1 MSKKK
6 KIIGGIC
13 VVVAAA
19 VVGVS
24 VLNSKNNAALMP
36 VSTETLQRMNLQNTV
51 SLTGTVESE
60 TGRKVYSTLT
70 YPVESVNVAVGDVV
84 QEGDVLAKL
93 KTSDLE
99 LDIAQ
104 QQAAVNASK
113 NQAAHQIEV
122 SRKAYENAKENYEND
137 LNANALSAE
146 QGVTQAENAVKQAKQ
161 QLDSAKAAVR
171 NAKENYRL
179 TRDQLEDN
187 VTDAER
193 ALEDAEEALGDAK
206 DAYNDAVAGQA
217 GAEAEAQKVLEQEE
231 AKFNEAKAEW
241 DSFQEI
247 HRQDYDDAKGNLD
260 KAQEDFKKKEEAY
273 KNSITPENPDG
284 DSNLKTEMENAK
296 GARDDA
302 EKTFIEEK
310 EKRAPAK
317 AAYDLA
323 EASWNMAQKS
333 YQETLS
339 AIASSA
345 SGAMSG
351 VASAQSGV
359 SAAEAQLDAAKDA
372 RNGANMAQM
381 EQGIDTAERGV
392 DSAEL
397 SKDIAKQSKE
407 SAEQQEAAA
416 KNAIEQQIDSLQD
429 SLVGSQIA
437 AQSSQ
442 AQEIAIQKQSKES
455 AEQQEAAAKNAIEQQ
470 IDSLQDSLV
479 GSQIAAQS
487 SQAQEI
493 AIQKMQNTLQDATVT
508 APVSGVVTA
517 VYAKVGEPGN
527 GLLFVIEDTQSL
539 KIKTHIKEYDIANVK
554 VGMPVTIKSDATGE
568 KEISGTVT
576 YIAPAAVKNEAG
588 TGATAPTSSSGS
600 SVVEFEAEVQVNEKD
615 SGLRIGMNTRLTVLL
630 EERENVFGVPYDSV
644 VEKADGTQVV
654 YAVEKQSDGKKDGY
668 IVQEVPVT
676 TGLET
681 DFYVEVSGQSIENGM
696 SIVSDP
702 QSVVPGME
710 VNPDFAAAGGEPV
723 VGMSQQEQQQSGAT
737 TMVAAA

>member
-161 QLDSAKAAVR
+161 QLDSAKAAAR

-217 GAEAEAQKVLEQEE
+217 GAEAQAEAALKAEKEKHDQ
-231 AKFNEAKAEW
+231 AKADWEA
-241 DSFQEI
+241 FNTT
-247 HRQDYDDAKGNLD
+247 HRQDYEDGRAERDEKKNAYDDAK
-260 KAQEDFKKKEEAY
+260 KAWEDAGSPDNSDLKKAMEEAQKEY
-273 KNSITPENPDG
+273 WVAEAEFTAVKADYEG
-284 DSNLKTEMENAK
+284 
-296 GARDDA
+296 
-302 EKTFIEEK
+302 EKTK
-310 EKRAPAK
+310 
-317 AAYDLA
+317 YDLA
-323 EASWNMAQKS
+323 ESRWAQANQT

-442 AQEIAIQKQSKES
+442 AQEIAIQK
-455 AEQQEAAAKNAIEQQ
+455 
-470 IDSLQDSLV
+470 
-479 GSQIAAQS
+479 
-487 SQAQEI
+487 
-493 AIQKMQNTLQDATVT
+493 MQNTLEDATVT

-710 VNPDFAAAGGEPV
+710 VNPDFAAGGVPV